1 VTAFLHWMALLS
13 SILGGVSLM
22 SSDSLPSVS
31 REQLCIT
38 EGQILR
44 LESQWMRVD
53 STKMRAVLGT
63 PSRAEAE
70 LRFRYQG
77 ETRELSRLRS
87 GTERTQIGLKLR
99 AQDDCNVVYVM
110 WRIDSISKLVVS
122 IKSNPGQRTQAEC
135 ENRGYN
141 NMKAARERPLPEIE
155 KGSEHSL
162 RAALNRTSLVVSIDG
177 VAVWE
182 GNIADDALRF
192 DGPVGLR
199 SDNASFDFQFFA
211 RPENGAFSCG
221 RGLRE

>member
-1 VTAFLHWMALLS
+1 MTAFLHWMALLS

-77 ETRELSRLRS
+77 ET
-87 GTERTQIGLKLR
+87 QIGR
-99 AQDDCNVVYVM
+99 ASC
-110 WRIDSISKLVVS
+110 
-122 IKSNPGQRTQAEC
+122 
-135 ENRGYN
+135 
-141 NMKAARERPLPEIE
+141 RER
-155 KGSEHSL
+155 
-162 RAALNRTSLVVSIDG
+162 V
-177 VAVWE
+177 
-182 GNIADDALRF
+182 
-192 DGPVGLR
+192 
-199 SDNASFDFQFFA
+199 
-211 RPENGAFSCG
+211 
-221 RGLRE
+221 